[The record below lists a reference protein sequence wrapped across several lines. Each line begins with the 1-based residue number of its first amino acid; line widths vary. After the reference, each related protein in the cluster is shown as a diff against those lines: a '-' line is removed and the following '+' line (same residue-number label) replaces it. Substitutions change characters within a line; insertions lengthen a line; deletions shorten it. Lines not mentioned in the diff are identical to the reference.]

1 MTNLWMKLQL
11 WDNKPSIV
19 IDGEADQEK
28 AANEI
33 NQPTDKDQKKAEIF
47 SKTAADEEE
56 ESSHCPANVAIQMYS
71 HLVQKVT
78 YDASREGKLHVL
90 SRTWRRRQCH
100 IVKLTC

>member
-1 MTNLWMKLQL
+1 MKLQL

-33 NQPTDKDQKKAEIF
+33 TRPIKTKKAEIF
-47 SKTAADEEE
+47 LKTAADEEDE
-56 ESSHCPANVAIQMYS
+56 ESSRSPANFAIQMHS

-78 YDASREGKLHVL
+78 YDAAREGKRHVL
-90 SRTWRRRQCH
+90 SRTWRCRQCH